1 MECGEIGG
9 EAGVKRNG
17 EWRVASDEK
26 FLRGHC
32 GKYHSKDKV
41 LLFTKNLKLRT
52 YNSKRAPLV
61 WVVTLLIAMLCG
73 CGYRVVG
80 RSDALPKSI
89 HVIAVPALE
98 NKTTSYRIEQRLT
111 AATVH
116 EFLAKTPYRV
126 VSDPS
131 NGDAVLRGK
140 VLSLEAVPLLFDTA
154 TGRATTML
162 VTVKCEVTF
171 EERET
176 AKVLYHTDNFLF
188 RNQYEI
194 STDVKSFFEEQD
206 PALDRLAR
214 DFAARLVA
222 AVTENY

>member
-1 MECGEIGG
+1 
-9 EAGVKRNG
+9 VKRNG

-52 YNSKRAPLV
+52 YNSKRAPRV

>member
-1 MECGEIGG
+1 MRIGCFG
-9 EAGVKRNG
+9 FGVV
-17 EWRVASDEK
+17 VASA
-26 FLRGHC
+26 
-32 GKYHSKDKV
+32 V
-41 LLFTKNLKLRT
+41 L
-52 YNSKRAPLV
+52 A
-61 WVVTLLIAMLCG
+61 G
-73 CGYRVVG
+73 CGYHVAG
-80 RSDALPKSI
+80 RSEGLPKSI

-116 EFLAKTPYRV
+116 EFLAKTRYRV
-126 VSDPS
+126 VSEPA

-171 EERET
+171 EDRET
-176 AKVLYHTDNFLF
+176 GKLLYHTDNFLF
-188 RNQYEI
+188 RNEYEI

-206 PALDRLAR
+206 PALDRLAK

>member
-1 MECGEIGG
+1 MECGEASG
-9 EAGVKRNG
+9 EIGVKRSG
-17 EWRVASDEK
+17 EWRVASGERSRRI
-26 FLRGHC
+26 L
-32 GKYHSKDKV
+32 V
-41 LLFTKNLKLRT
+41 LAILAVSMTV
-52 YNSKRAPLV
+52 A
-61 WVVTLLIAMLCG
+61 G
-73 CGYRVVG
+73 CGYHVAG

-111 AATVH
+111 TATVH
-116 EFLAKTPYRV
+116 EFLAKTSYRV
-126 VSDPS
+126 VPDPA

-162 VTVKCEVTF
+162 ITLKCEITF

-176 AKVLYHTDNFLF
+176 GKVLYHTDNFIF

-194 STDVKSFFEEQD
+194 STDVNDPDSVKNFFQEQD
-206 PALDRLAR
+206 PALDRMAR
-214 DFAARLVA
+214 DFAERLVA

>member
-1 MECGEIGG
+1 MKRGSSIVLM
-9 EAGVKRNG
+9 AGAL
-17 EWRVASDEK
+17 W
-26 FLRGHC
+26 
-32 GKYHSKDKV
+32 
-41 LLFTKNLKLRT
+41 
-52 YNSKRAPLV
+52 
-61 WVVTLLIAMLCG
+61 IAG
-73 CGYRVVG
+73 CGYHVAG
-80 RSDALPKSI
+80 LNDSLPKSV

-111 AATVH
+111 SATVH
-116 EFLAKTPYRV
+116 EFLAKTSYRV
-126 VSDPS
+126 ESDPA

-162 VTVKCEVTF
+162 VTVKCEITF
-171 EERET
+171 ELRET
-176 AKVLYHTDNFLF
+176 GKVLYHTDNFIF

-194 STDVKSFFEEQD
+194 SADVSNANSIKSFFEEQD
-206 PALDRLAR
+206 PALDRLAQ